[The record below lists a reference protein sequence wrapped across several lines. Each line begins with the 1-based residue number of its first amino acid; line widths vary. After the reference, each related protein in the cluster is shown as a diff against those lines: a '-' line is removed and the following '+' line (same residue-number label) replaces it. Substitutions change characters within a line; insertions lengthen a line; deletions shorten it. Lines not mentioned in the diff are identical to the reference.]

1 MKKILSVVL
10 VLSMV
15 LALGVTAFADEVV
28 YGQASGVLEAGKTYG
43 FSFNVDTSNGVVISD
58 TNGILVFGEAVV
70 GTGTVAV
77 NVTAP
82 AGTDGKVTKIVI
94 KANDTNKTVLFG
106 NGNEG
111 YVTVAK
117 PAEAPAPEADAVMSK
132 DDIETA
138 LKAEGAVANN
148 KATIKMPAGVDGIAA
163 AAYNFVKAAN
173 YESITFVDAE
183 GEYTWTLTRGDYTKM
198 NVSASIY
205 FGVTVDTKLYT
216 LNAKNERVEDTAAE
230 NAVLKALGN
239 TKADVFY
246 VAINDNVNIGNVAS
260 KPELV
265 ISVDDVWVKFNNKFS
280 VTAYKFDGE
289 TVAKVA
295 EGLAVKPATGKMS
308 LNLTAAGTYVF
319 VADNYTVNPTPSTT
333 EKPNAST
340 GANNAAAAV
349 VAMAV
354 MAVAAVASKKI
365 VK

>member
-15 LALGVTAFADEVV
+15 LALGVTAFAANPSE
-28 YGQASGVLEAGKTYG
+28 LEAGKTYG
-43 FSFNVDTSNGVVISD
+43 FSFDVPTANGVVISD

-70 GTGTVAV
+70 GTDTVAV

-82 AGTDGKVTKIVI
+82 AGTAGKVTKIVL
-94 KANDTNKTVLFG
+94 KANDTNKTVLA
-106 NGNEG
+106 EM
-111 YVTVAK
+111 YVTVAA
-117 PAEAPAPEADAVMSK
+117 PAEAPAPEADAVMTK
-132 DDIETA
+132 DE
-138 LKAEGAVANN
+138 VAAATVVTNN
-148 KATIKMPAGVDGIAA
+148 KAVVTMKDGVDGIAA
-163 AAYNFVKAAN
+163 AAYNAIKAAN

-216 LNAKNERVEDTAAE
+216 LNAKNEVVEDTAAE

-246 VAINDNVNIGNVAS
+246 VDIDDNANIGNVAS

-289 TVAKVA
+289 AVAKIA

>member
-15 LALGVTAFADEVV
+15 LALGVTAFAANPSE
-28 YGQASGVLEAGKTYG
+28 LEAGKTYG
-43 FSFNVDTSNGVVISD
+43 FSFDVPTANGVVISD

-70 GTGTVAV
+70 GTDTVAV

-82 AGTDGKVTKIVI
+82 AGTAGKVTKIVL
-94 KANDTNKTVLFG
+94 KANDTNKTVLA
-106 NGNEG
+106 EM
-111 YVTVAK
+111 YVTVAA
-117 PAEAPAPEADAVMSK
+117 PAEAPAPEADAVMTK
-132 DDIETA
+132 DE
-138 LKAEGAVANN
+138 VAAATVVTNN
-148 KATIKMPAGVDGIAA
+148 KAVVTMKDGVDGIAA
-163 AAYNFVKAAN
+163 AAYNAIKAAN

-216 LNAKNERVEDTAAE
+216 LNAKNEVVEDTAAE

-246 VAINDNVNIGNVAS
+246 VAINDNANIGNVAS

-289 TVAKVA
+289 AVAKIA

>member
-15 LALGVTAFADEVV
+15 LALGVTAFAANPSE
-28 YGQASGVLEAGKTYG
+28 LEAGKTYG
-43 FSFNVDTSNGVVISD
+43 FSFDVPTANGVVISD

-70 GTGTVAV
+70 GTDTVAV

-82 AGTDGKVTKIVI
+82 AGTAGKVTKIVL
-94 KANDTNKTVLFG
+94 KANDTNKTVLA
-106 NGNEG
+106 EM
-111 YVTVAK
+111 YVTVAA
-117 PAEAPAPEADAVMSK
+117 PAEAPAPEADAVMTK
-132 DDIETA
+132 DEVKDAT
-138 LKAEGAVANN
+138 VVTNN
-148 KATIKMPAGVDGIAA
+148 KAVVTMKDGVDGIAA
-163 AAYNFVKAAN
+163 AAYNAIKAAN

-216 LNAKNERVEDTAAE
+216 LNAKNEVVEDTAAE

-246 VAINDNVNIGNVAS
+246 VDIDDNANIGNVAS

-289 TVAKVA
+289 AVAKVA